1 VTSISSP
8 RTAHGS
14 VSPSNLPH
22 VLSLAADLQQGL
34 AVCVTILEES
44 ELSSPNAELLAGGP
58 EWRRF
63 RMRKVKGYF
72 ISTCGWCK
80 KTKWLLDENEI
91 DYEYEYVDLL
101 SPSEKARALAEVSQ
115 YNPHK
120 SFPTVVVANDRTEV
134 VIGFK
139 EDRLREVLGL

>member
-1 VTSISSP
+1 
-8 RTAHGS
+8 
-14 VSPSNLPH
+14 
-22 VLSLAADLQQGL
+22 
-34 AVCVTILEES
+34 
-44 ELSSPNAELLAGGP
+44 
-58 EWRRF
+58 
-63 RMRKVKGYF
+63 MRKVKGYF

-80 KTKWLLDENEI
+80 KTKRLLDENEV

-101 SPSEKARALAEVSQ
+101 SPGEKARALAEVSQ